1 MPLDRDELIGELKT
15 MYAQVLEYPPEV
27 VTDDIDLE
35 AELGV
40 DSLQHQ
46 LVLARAAERWRLT
59 LPPETDAPSPL
70 TPASVADH
78 LLRSTS

>member
-1 MPLDRDELIGELKT
+1 MSLDRDQLIDELKAL
-15 MYAQVLEYPPEV
+15 YAQVLEYPPEV

-46 LVLARAAERWRLT
+46 LVLARVAERRRLT
-59 LPPETDAPSPL
+59 LPPEAEMPSPL
-70 TPASVADH
+70 TPAAVADA
-78 LLRSTS
+78 LIRPSS

>member
-1 MPLDRDELIGELKT
+1 MSLDRDELIGELKT

-46 LVLARAAERWRLT
+46 LVLAQASERWHLS
-59 LPPETDAPSPL
+59 LPPGADAPSPL
-70 TPASVADH
+70 TPASVADY
-78 LLRSTS
+78 LLRSSS